1 MGSNEDL
8 IKVLRNTMRM
18 VRSRG
23 FHGVDDRE
31 RQWINLLSQP
41 DLPGTYIETRYSPH
55 ITDPNIGHRAA
66 TEPVVQAIVSLYLS
80 PKSSKTLRLLMSDV
94 FTREVDGQVQRC
106 FVFFSPQIDETL
118 KVSHMAEFLNLY
130 QKREY
135 ALHSAVIVSVYPM
148 FAVAAESFNSLN
160 PSFRLSHFTDEEI
173 SFDPTAHIYSSPM
186 RILDRAEKERFLQN
200 PGIKSLSSLPR
211 VFANEPA
218 VKYIGAVPDDVI
230 EYEVESFI
238 PETLLSSELFHR
250 CVRRPTERKR
260 KVR

>member
-8 IKVLRNTMRM
+8 LKVLRNTMRM
-18 VRSRG
+18 IRRRG
-23 FHGVDDRE
+23 FHGADERE
-31 RQWINLLSQP
+31 RQWINLLSRP

-55 ITDPNIGHRAA
+55 IADPNIEHRARV
-66 TEPVVQAIVSLYLS
+66 EPIVRHIAGLYLAG
-80 PKSSKTLRLLMSDV
+80 KSNKTLRLLMSDV

-118 KVSHMAEFLNLY
+118 KASHMAVFLDLF

-135 ALHSAVIVSVYPM
+135 ELHSAVIVSVHPM
-148 FAVAAESFNSLN
+148 FGATAESFNSLN
-160 PSFRLSHFTDEEI
+160 PTFRMSHFTDEEI